1 MRNMLCC
8 RNKNAVKYDS
18 SIPYEQA
25 AMFEPSTVALHG
37 LLCNDYQGGG
47 NVAILGGGTI
57 GLFTAQWA
65 KDFSAPSRWWFLIF
79 WIPVWIWPKRLGA
92 TR

>member
-1 MRNMLCC
+1 
-8 RNKNAVKYDS
+8 
-18 SIPYEQA
+18 
-25 AMFEPSTVALHG
+25 MFEPSTVALHG

-65 KDFSAPSRWWFLIF
+65 KIFGAKQVVVLIF
-79 WIPVWIWPKRLGA
+79 WIPVWIWPTFGA
-92 TR
+92 DAVINSKEEGYQKQALEADGGQGL

>member
-1 MRNMLCC
+1 
-8 RNKNAVKYDS
+8 
-18 SIPYEQA
+18 
-25 AMFEPSTVALHG
+25 MFEPSTVALHG

-65 KDFSAPSRWWFLIF
+65 KIF
-79 WIPVWIWPKRLGA
+79 GAKQVVVFDILEFPFGSGKRLGA
-92 TR
+92 DAVIQF